1 VLPRSRGDP
10 SKKGKKNRAPGKPS
24 RRDGLRRHR
33 PGDPPWKT
41 VPPSPAGIDIPG
53 FAAIIGSL
61 MKPGLLL
68 TLMPAL
74 ALAADSLTYP
84 ATRKDD
90 SVIDDYHGTKVADPY
105 RWLEDDNSEETQAW
119 VKAQNELT
127 FGLLKAIP
135 KRDAIRERLKKAWN
149 YERTGIPFEHG
160 GRWFFNRN
168 SGLQNQSVLYVAD
181 SLEAEARVLLD
192 PNQLSKEGTTSLTET
207 APSEDGKWLVY
218 GVSKAGSDWQE
229 FRVRDIA
236 TGRDTKDLIE
246 WVKFSGAS
254 WAKDGSGFYY
264 SRYPKP
270 QEGAALTEANKNQTV
285 YFHRLGTPQSE
296 DRLVYARPDQPD
308 WGLHAHVT
316 DDGRYLTFSV
326 THGTDPKNRFF
337 YQELGGKDARVVEL
351 LNDFDAAYGFIDNV
365 GSVFYFHTDLE
376 APRYRVIAIDVT
388 KPAKENWREIIPQGK
403 DKLDSVSCVGGQL
416 LCKTLKDARSA
427 MTAYDLEGKKIR
439 DIELPGIGTVGGF
452 GGKRSDTITH
462 YAFTSFTTPGA
473 IYRYE
478 VTSGRSTLWKQPKV
492 NFDATP
498 YETTQVF
505 VASKDGTKVPMF
517 LVHRKGLKL
526 DGGNATLLYGYGGFD
541 ISLTPN
547 FSIGRAL
554 WLELGGVYA
563 LANLRGG
570 GEYGAEWH
578 LAGTKLRKQ
587 NVFDDFIACAEWLQK
602 EGYTSP
608 RKLAIMGGS
617 NGGLLVGA
625 CMTQRPEL
633 YGAALPAV
641 GVMDMLR
648 FHKFT
653 IGWAWKSD
661 YGSSEDAGE
670 FKALHAYSPLHNLK
684 PGTRYPA
691 TLVTTAD
698 HDDRVVPAHSFKF
711 AARLQE
717 CQSKDKNAPPVLI
730 RIETSAGHGAGTALN
745 KVIEETADEWA
756 FLWKV
761 LGME

>member
-1 VLPRSRGDP
+1 
-10 SKKGKKNRAPGKPS
+10 
-24 RRDGLRRHR
+24 
-33 PGDPPWKT
+33 
-41 VPPSPAGIDIPG
+41 
-53 FAAIIGSL
+53 